1 MENKDITPTATATA
15 TECLSS
21 GSTLFWRVFIP
32 IFGTVFLSGLLLT
45 FFLIPGEDLYLP
57 FPILWGRVFIT
68 SMWVGWLL
76 LVRFT
81 LWRLQRVD
89 ASATHFFVTNYWI
102 TLRYPW
108 TEVEKIEEKRP
119 LGRRVVNLHLRA
131 PGRFGQ
137 IISFLPGSRLA
148 EWSKENPGVF

>member
-89 ASATHFFVTNYWI
+89 
-102 TLRYPW
+102 
-108 TEVEKIEEKRP
+108 
-119 LGRRVVNLHLRA
+119 G
-131 PGRFGQ
+131 
-137 IISFLPGSRLA
+137 
-148 EWSKENPGVF
+148 SKENPGVF